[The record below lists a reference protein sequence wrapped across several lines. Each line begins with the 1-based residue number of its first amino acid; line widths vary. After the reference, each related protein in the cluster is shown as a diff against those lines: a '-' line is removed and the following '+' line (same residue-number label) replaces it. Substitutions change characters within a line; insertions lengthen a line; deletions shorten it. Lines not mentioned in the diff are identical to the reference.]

1 MSRVRAHRRS
11 LIPLVAVLLT
21 GCLGSGG
28 SQSVSSK
35 GIEKINHL
43 KDGAVTPEGQAVNTV
58 YTANLPHP
66 GSADSQTLL
75 PNQSWPTIGDR
86 LSGKNLDW
94 AWYSGGW
101 NDALAGK
108 ADPLFQFH
116 HQPFATSLTTRTES
130 RPSSST

>member
-43 KDGAVTPEGQAVNTV
+43 KDGAVTRKARRSTPSIRRTCLTPAALTHRRSCRTSPGQ
-58 YTANLPHP
+58 P
-66 GSADSQTLL
+66 
-75 PNQSWPTIGDR
+75 
-86 LSGKNLDW
+86 SGI
-94 AWYSGGW
+94 A
-101 NDALAGK
+101 
-108 ADPLFQFH
+108 
-116 HQPFATSLTTRTES
+116 
-130 RPSSST
+130 